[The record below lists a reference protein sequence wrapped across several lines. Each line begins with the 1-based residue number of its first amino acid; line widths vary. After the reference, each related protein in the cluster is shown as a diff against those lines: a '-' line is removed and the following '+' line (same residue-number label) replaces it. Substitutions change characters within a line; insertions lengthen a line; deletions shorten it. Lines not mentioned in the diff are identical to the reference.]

1 MAEPIAAPR
10 PLAAKWVKVNRQH
23 HAEVQAERE
32 ARGWESHDQYD
43 GATLP
48 LVPGRR
54 FRVYGKPGWFKF
66 RRFIVSPHEGE
77 LVECYGPFTKSGADK
92 VGCGTRVF
100 KADRVAKV
108 ARRVGET
115 EHEERVGEIIAG
127 RKRKAA

>member
-23 HAEVQAERE
+23 HAEVQAEQE

-54 FRVYGKPGWFKF
+54 FRVYGKPGW
-66 RRFIVSPHEGE
+66 
-77 LVECYGPFTKSGADK
+77 CYGPFTKNGADK